1 MSLGLGIVNE
11 LLETPVDWLP
21 NEESLATPLHLWLQH
36 NVDVATGSWL
46 DSSNKNNEATQTTS
60 ANQPTLSHGGLNF
73 DQSGGGSSKQF
84 LDLGT
89 TIEIA
94 ADSA

>member
-46 DSSNKNNEATQTTS
+46 DSSNK
-60 ANQPTLSHGGLNF
+60 
-73 DQSGGGSSKQF
+73 
-84 LDLGT
+84 
-89 TIEIA
+89 
-94 ADSA
+94 